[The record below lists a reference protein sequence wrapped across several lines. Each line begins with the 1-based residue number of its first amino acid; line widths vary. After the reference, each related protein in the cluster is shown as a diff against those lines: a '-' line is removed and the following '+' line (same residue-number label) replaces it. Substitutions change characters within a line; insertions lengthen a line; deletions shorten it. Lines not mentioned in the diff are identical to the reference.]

1 MLFADEYQVKSNRE
15 SGYGRYDIM
24 LIPKDKSKLGY
35 VIEFKK
41 VLAKENLE
49 EAAQRAMEQVKSKQ
63 YAQELQGLGITNIFL
78 LGIAFQGKEILVL
91 SEEIK

>member
-1 MLFADEYQVKSNRE
+1 VKSNCE

-41 VLAKENLE
+41 VLAKETLE
-49 EAAQRAMEQVKSKQ
+49 EGAQRA
-63 YAQELQGLGITNIFL
+63 
-78 LGIAFQGKEILVL
+78 
-91 SEEIK
+91 